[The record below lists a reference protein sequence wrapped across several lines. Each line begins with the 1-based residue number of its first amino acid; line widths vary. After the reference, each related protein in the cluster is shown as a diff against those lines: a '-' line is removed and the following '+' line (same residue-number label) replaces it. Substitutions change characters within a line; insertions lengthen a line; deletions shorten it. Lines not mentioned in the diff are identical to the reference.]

1 MRLINSSVVSRPSAG
16 FTLLEM
22 LAVLAILALV
32 AALTIPTLRR
42 PPDNLRLEAATRTL
56 ASVLR
61 LSRAQAITRNADVIV
76 TIHADRKIF
85 KSSTGSSIE
94 LDQEFSVE
102 TIFAAPLRR
111 GRAAGAIRF
120 FRDGTSSGGDI
131 VLTLNKRRTH
141 ISVDWL
147 TGQARLDLAGNGG
160 S

>member
-1 MRLINSSVVSRPSAG
+1 MRLMGSSVVSRTSAG

-22 LAVLAILALV
+22 LAVLAILGLV

-61 LSRAQAITRNADVIV
+61 LSRAQAITRNADVV
-76 TIHADRKIF
+76 LTIHADRRIF
-85 KSSTGSSIE
+85 GSSTGLTIE
-94 LDQEFSVE
+94 LDQEISVE
-102 TIFAAPLRR
+102 MIFAAPLRR

-131 VLTLNKRRTH
+131 VLTLNKRRTR
-141 ISVDWL
+141 ISVNWL
-147 TGQARLDLAGNGG
+147 TGEARLDLAGNGP